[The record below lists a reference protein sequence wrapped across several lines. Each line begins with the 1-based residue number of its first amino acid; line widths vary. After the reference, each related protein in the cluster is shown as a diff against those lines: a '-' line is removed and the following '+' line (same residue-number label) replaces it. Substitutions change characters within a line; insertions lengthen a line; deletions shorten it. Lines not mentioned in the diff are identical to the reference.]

1 MLICQLTDLHV
12 RLRGIAANRVSET
25 NMFTERA
32 FKAVAGLTPTP
43 DLILLTGDLTESGKP
58 AEYQNLVAILRRT
71 LHRKLYAIPG
81 NHDNRETMRAELAGW
96 PGIVAHADYI
106 QYAIEDY
113 PVRVIMLD
121 TLVEGFSYGEL
132 GADRL
137 AWLEETLGAQPER
150 PTLIAMHHPPFVT
163 AIPHMDRIALRDA
176 DAFTALVAR
185 HRQVQRI
192 ICGHH
197 HRPIF
202 GTCAHAVVSISP
214 SIAHQVVWTLD
225 AEDEGALN
233 FEPPAFHLHLWQP
246 SHGIV
251 SHTLYV
257 DSFPGPFPF
266 LSA

>member
-12 RLRGIAANRVSET
+12 RPRGLAANRVSET

-32 FKAVAGLTPTP
+32 FNAVAALTPSA

-58 AEYQNLVAILRRT
+58 TEYQNLVAIHRRT
-71 LHRKLYAIPG
+71 LRRPVHAIPG
-81 NHDNRETMRAELAGW
+81 NHDDRATLRAELADW
-96 PGIVAHADYI
+96 PGIVSHPDYI
-106 QYAIEDY
+106 QYTIEDHS
-113 PVRVIMLD
+113 VRVIMLD
-121 TLVEGFSYGEL
+121 TLVQGSSHGEL

-137 AWLEETLGAQPER
+137 AWLEATLTAQTER

-176 DAFTALVAR
+176 DAFTAVIAR

-197 HRPIF
+197 HRSIF
-202 GTCAHAVVSISP
+202 ATCAHAVVSISP
-214 SIAHQVVWTLD
+214 SIAHQVAWTFD
-225 AEDEGALN
+225 AEAEGALN
-233 FEPPAFHLHLWQP
+233 FEPAAYHLHLWQ
-246 SHGIV
+246 SGCGFV

-257 DSFPGPFPF
+257 ERFPGPFPF

>member
-1 MLICQLTDLHV
+1 
-12 RLRGIAANRVSET
+12 
-25 NMFTERA
+25 
-32 FKAVAGLTPTP
+32 
-43 DLILLTGDLTESGKP
+43 
-58 AEYQNLVAILRRT
+58 
-71 LHRKLYAIPG
+71 
-81 NHDNRETMRAELAGW
+81 MRAELADW

-121 TLVEGFSYGEL
+121 TLVRGFSHGEL
-132 GADRL
+132 GPERL
-137 AWLEETLGAQPER
+137 AWLDDTLAAQPER

-176 DAFTALVAR
+176 GVFTDLIAR

-197 HRPIF
+197 HRSIF
-202 GTCAHAVVSISP
+202 GACAHAVVSISP
-214 SIAHQVVWTLD
+214 SIAHQVAWTLD
-225 AEDEGALN
+225 ADDEGALN